1 MENVR
6 MSMKQVIKGKFGEE
20 EKNSKTARS
29 TKRAVKKV
37 SKNKK
42 GKYEI
47 RMINGEK
54 HMILRTVI

>member
-1 MENVR
+1 MSEEVK
-6 MSMKQVIKGKFGEE
+6 MSMKQLLKNKFGEV
-20 EKNSKTARS
+20 EKNTKTKRS
-29 TKRAVKKV
+29 TKRAI
-37 SKNKK
+37 KK